1 MTPRSLTAATLSFAA
16 AVAFLILLAALHVVK
31 RDMDP
36 SWNMIS
42 QYENGRFGWIMQVAF
57 LCIALSCVSL
67 VVAIWSQVPTIAGRI
82 GLALLL
88 VAAAGMTI
96 AAFNIPDPVTTPKA
110 EMTAHGNLHGLGF
123 ALGVPSQT
131 IAAIL
136 ISLSLRR
143 NSAWASSRRA
153 LLWTAQLPWV
163 GLVATLAT
171 VIVLLPR
178 HGGKFGP
185 GVFVGFPNRLYIVA
199 CCVWLMTAAW
209 GALRLRSIELHVE
222 AAAAPQRATPESVG
236 RRSSPRTRATLSA
249 SSTNLADSTFSS
261 TKPSFGHPLEPA
273 IAHPRVPGTV
283 SL

>member
-1 MTPRSLTAATLSFAA
+1 MTTFDPAKPPTGRAMTPRSRTAARISFAA
-16 AVAFLILLAALHVVK
+16 AALFLILLAALHVIK

-42 QYENGRFGWIMQVAF
+42 QYENGRFGWVMQVAF

-67 VVAIWSQVPTIAGRI
+67 VVAIWSQARSIAGRI
-82 GLALLL
+82 GLALL
-88 VAAAGMTI
+88 VIAAAGMTI
-96 AAFNIPDPVTTPKA
+96 AAFNVPDAVTTPKA

-131 IAAIL
+131 FAVIL

-143 NSAWASSRRA
+143 NRAWARGRRM
-153 LLWTAQLPWV
+153 LLWIAQLPWV
-163 GLVATLAT
+163 GLLATLAT

-185 GVFVGFPNRLYIVA
+185 GVLVGFPNRFYIIA

-209 GALRLRSIELHVE
+209 GALRLR
-222 AAAAPQRATPESVG
+222 P
-236 RRSSPRTRATLSA
+236 
-249 SSTNLADSTFSS
+249 SSTGPASLAA
-261 TKPSFGHPLEPA
+261 L
-273 IAHPRVPGTV
+273 
-283 SL
+283 